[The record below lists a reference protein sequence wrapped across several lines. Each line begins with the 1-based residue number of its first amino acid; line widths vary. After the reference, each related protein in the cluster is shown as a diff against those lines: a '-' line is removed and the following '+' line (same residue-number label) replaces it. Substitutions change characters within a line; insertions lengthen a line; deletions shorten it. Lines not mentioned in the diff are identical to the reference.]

1 MSATLRVEVR
11 DGRLV
16 LSGELDH
23 TSVARA
29 LAEGRAWL
37 EGSRGPLQ
45 VDLSGVTRSE
55 SAGVA
60 LLLEWLRA
68 ARQRGREI
76 EFLSP
81 PRQLQSLLQFFGLEG
96 VLPIRA

>member
-1 MSATLRVEVR
+1 VTALRVDVR
-11 DGRLV
+11 DGRLA

-23 TSVARA
+23 AGVARA

-37 EGSRGPLQ
+37 EDGRGPLQ

-81 PRQLQSLLQFFGLEG
+81 SPQLQSLLKFFGLEG

>member
-1 MSATLRVEVR
+1 
-11 DGRLV
+11 
-16 LSGELDH
+16 
-23 TSVARA
+23 
-29 LAEGRAWL
+29 
-37 EGSRGPLQ
+37 
-45 VDLSGVTRSE
+45 VTRSE

-81 PRQLQSLLQFFGLEG
+81 SPQLQSLLKFFGLEG

>member
-1 MSATLRVEVR
+1 VSALRIEVR
-11 DGRLV
+11 DGRLA

-23 TSVARA
+23 AGVAHA
-29 LAEGRAWL
+29 LTESRAWL
-37 EGSRGPLQ
+37 ADGRGPLQ

-60 LLLEWLRA
+60 LLLEWLRG
-68 ARQRGREI
+68 ARQCGRDI

-96 VLPIRA
+96 VLPIRT